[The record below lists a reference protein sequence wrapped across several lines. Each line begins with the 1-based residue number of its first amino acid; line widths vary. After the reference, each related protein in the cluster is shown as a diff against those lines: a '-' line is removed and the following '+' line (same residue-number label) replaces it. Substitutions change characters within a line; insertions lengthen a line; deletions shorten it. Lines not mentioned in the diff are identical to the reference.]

1 MISDGKNNRRDLF
14 VFLSFSNIVFELW
27 IIVTFFEQF
36 FNFHR
41 TNFPKIQIHN
51 SFQRH
56 TLINLSKIVNSVG
69 IEQSC

>member
-14 VFLSFSNIVFELW
+14 IFLAFNNVIFELW
-27 IIVTFFEQF
+27 IIVAFFEQL

-41 TNFPKIQIHN
+41 TNLPKIQIHN

-56 TLINLSKIVNSVG
+56 TLINLSKIVDSVS